1 MSIWR
6 DNLRPASFRGVEFKV
21 SAGSRSSGRRG
32 IEFEY
37 PKRDDP
43 YFEDLGRMA
52 RRWAVTGYVLGSNYQ
67 RQADALCQ
75 ALEAIDPGTL
85 VHPTMGTMRVVCQPY
100 TRTEK
105 KTEGGYAE
113 FDMIFV
119 EAGSN
124 LLSRLTENTQGIA
137 NDMAERL
144 TSSVASLLNSSLK

>member
-6 DNLRPASFRGVEFKV
+6 DNLRPASFRGVEFHV

-52 RRWAVTGYVLGSNYQ
+52 RRWSVTGYVIGSDYQ
-67 RQADALCQ
+67 RRADALCQ
-75 ALEAIDPGTL
+75 ALEAIDPATL

-100 TRTEK
+100 TRSEK

-113 FDMIFV
+113 FDMVFL

-124 LLSRLTENTQGIA
+124 MLSRLTENTQAIA
-137 NDMAERL
+137 SDMASRL
-144 TSSVASLLNSSLK
+144 TTSVASFLNSSLQ

>member
-21 SAGSRSSGRRG
+21 SSGARSSGRRG

-43 YFEDLGRMA
+43 YFEDLGRIA
-52 RRWAVTGYVLGSNYQ
+52 RRWSVTGYVIGSDYQ
-67 RQADALCQ
+67 RQADALCT

-113 FDMIFV
+113 FDMVFV
-119 EAGSN
+119 EAGTN
-124 LLSRLTENTQGIA
+124 MLSRLTENTQSIA
-137 NDMAERL
+137 NDMAARL
-144 TSSVASLLNSSLK
+144 TASVASFLNSSLK

>member
-1 MSIWR
+1 MSTWR
-6 DNLRPASFRGVEFKV
+6 DNLRPASFRGVEFHV

-43 YFEDLGRMA
+43 YFEDLGRIA
-52 RRWAVTGYVLGSNYQ
+52 RRWSVTGYVLGSNYQ
-67 RQADALCQ
+67 RQANALCA
-75 ALEAIDPGTL
+75 ALEAIEPGNL

-113 FDMIFV
+113 FDMIFL

-124 LLSRLTENTQGIA
+124 MLSRITENTIG
-137 NDMAERL
+137 NVNTMADRL
-144 TSSVASLLNSSLK
+144 TGSAVSALNSALK

>member
-1 MSIWR
+1 MSTWR
-6 DNLRPASFRGVEFKV
+6 DNLRPASFRGVEFHV

-43 YFEDLGRMA
+43 YFEDLGRIA
-52 RRWAVTGYVLGSNYQ
+52 RRWSVTGYVLGSDYQ
-67 RQADALCQ
+67 RQADALEN
-75 ALEAIDPGTL
+75 ALIAPEPGNL
-85 VHPTMGTMRVVCQPY
+85 VHPTMRTMRVVCQPY

-113 FDMIFV
+113 FDMIFL

-124 LLSRLTENTQGIA
+124 MLSRITENTIG
-137 NDMAERL
+137 NVNTMADRL
-144 TSSVASLLNSSLK
+144 TGSAVSALNSALK

>member
-1 MSIWR
+1 VSTWR
-6 DNLRPASFRGVEFKV
+6 DNLRPASFRGVEFHV

-43 YFEDLGRMA
+43 YFEDLGRIA
-52 RRWAVTGYVLGSNYQ
+52 RRWSITGYVIGSDYQ
-67 RQADALCQ
+67 RQADALCS

-113 FDMIFV
+113 FDMVFV
-119 EAGSN
+119 EAGTN
-124 LLSRLTENTQGIA
+124 MLSRLTENTSGA
-137 NDMAERL
+137 VSTMVDRL
-144 TSSVASLLNSSLK
+144 TTSATSVLNSSLK

>member
-1 MSIWR
+1 MSTWR
-6 DNLRPASFRGVEFKV
+6 DNLRPASFRGVEFHV

-52 RRWAVTGYVLGSNYQ
+52 RRWSVTGYVLGSDYQ
-67 RQADALCQ
+67 RQADALCR
-75 ALEAIDPGTL
+75 ALEAIEPGTL

-100 TRTEK
+100 TRSEK

-113 FDMIFV
+113 FDMVFV

-124 LLSRLTENTQGIA
+124 MLSRLTENTQAIA
-137 NDMAERL
+137 NDMAGRL
-144 TSSVASLLNSSLK
+144 TASVASFLNSSLK